1 MWLLENGGREESLVV
16 VTAQAPVIQAPRV
29 PRGQVASQ
37 ALCHV
42 RCKVIS
48 AEAASPKP
56 SVWRPWMPRRHFP
69 EGAASIIGAA
79 HSPQFGGPSFA
90 CCSTSA
96 PSKYNVPWGWGHT
109 GPRLDLLELCLV
121 AGAEGPRRELITN
134 CTSVTGSAT
143 GTQWNNHLPAVCLTL
158 PCCF

>member
-16 VTAQAPVIQAPRV
+16 VTAQVPVIQAPRV

-79 HSPQFGGPSFA
+79 HSPQFGGLSFA

-96 PSKYNVPWGWGHT
+96 PSKYNFPWGWGHT
-109 GPRLDLLELCLV
+109 GSRLDLLELCLV